1 MSYTKPV
8 HYTRQQLV
16 RFLMQDLINDQRAD
30 KSDVLGA
37 RMIAALFK
45 ARHSVQLDRYGWP
58 KLPEFKN
65 V

>member
-1 MSYTKPV
+1 MSYHKPA

-16 RFLMQDLINDQRAD
+16 RFIMQDLINDQRAD
-30 KSDVLGA
+30 KSDVLGEH
-37 RMIAALFK
+37 MIAALFK